1 MRSFRSQ
8 KKPQI
13 RITIAILIKVE
24 SESPNYIFPLH
35 DFLGFRLNFFIALD
49 YVPRMLSTNTLI
61 NINIEHKRVYT
72 ADLLS
77 SQRELMDVNFYVNKA
92 IREICCCYYCRLLLL
107 LLLHIITGN
116 RKIVMYIWKMTILLI
131 IPRDFLAAT
140 RKVIKLNRNFY
151 FRKLNFFVPSRIEI
165 ALSMVVTNNSD
176 H

>member
-151 FRKLNFFVPSRIEI
+151 FRKLNFFSF
-165 ALSMVVTNNSD
+165 SY
-176 H
+176 

>member
-1 MRSFRSQ
+1 MRNSHSNFFNKNFFTSQ
-8 KKPQI
+8 KVLKKFNEIQI
-13 RITIAILIKVE
+13 FQLKAQDPKIKITIAILIKVE

-92 IREICCCYYCRLLLL
+92 IRKICCCYYCRLLLL
-107 LLLHIITGN
+107 LLLHIIIGN
-116 RKIVMYIWKMTILLI
+116 TKIVMYKW
-131 IPRDFLAAT
+131 R
-140 RKVIKLNRNFY
+140 FY
-151 FRKLNFFVPSRIEI
+151 
-165 ALSMVVTNNSD
+165 
-176 H
+176 